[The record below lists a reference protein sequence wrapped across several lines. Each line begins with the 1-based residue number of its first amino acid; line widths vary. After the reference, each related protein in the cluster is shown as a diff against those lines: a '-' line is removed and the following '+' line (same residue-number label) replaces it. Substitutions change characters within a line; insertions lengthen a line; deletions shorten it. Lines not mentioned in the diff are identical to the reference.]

1 MKSIWKALLLG
12 SVYTMLLI
20 WVFSASSRRRGE
32 ALDYDP
38 LPFRVPP
45 V

>member
-1 MKSIWKALLLG
+1 MKSIWKAVLLG
-12 SVYTMLLI
+12 SVYTMVLF
-20 WVFSASSRRRGE
+20 WVFSASSGRRGE

-38 LPFRVPP
+38 LPFRVPL